1 MADIYIFFEEGIKS
15 YIEQSFAKYSKNEEI
30 IFKKNFDNDFLNTLF
45 INDISLYK
53 NLIQK
58 NKLKSE
64 IWGIIGILLDQKIKQ
79 ILQKFNEFL
88 DKKRNKILK
97 YSEDKKKS
105 SEKIK
110 MYEKMHKEI
119 EEEINNN
126 VISNNN
132 CNEEESE
139 IKNEEKED
147 LSDVK
152 CKESVAS
159 DNQELLKKIMHYNN
173 LINDEK
179 EKVKKYEKDLNHKEK
194 IVMIGEINILK
205 FKILTVSTSILIDDI
220 SNQKVL
226 NKDYNVDD
234 NYKLLNNFISDFIDK
249 CEKIKDNIH
258 IEYYTFIRVYI
269 IELVKIIN
277 LQGYKDINK
286 KFLSQLLTSINLV
299 KKTYSNSYISDLIKY
314 IEKLISK
321 PDTFLCRNAFTI
333 LKDASLK
340 KIKPRSRNNS
350 FDKNDV
356 VNNNNNPNNKIEGNR
371 KIDEFIKIKKRE
383 EKSDSEDDEDD
394 FQKKLSNVISFKN
407 SSTQNNNPN
416 LNFQFQSQSSLGL
429 LDTYKNKSLI
439 NDSAF
444 SNNSLIYIENRDG
457 TNLLNSSK
465 LSLDDSISKQGGM
478 YRSGSYSELLGI
490 NSRLASQLPTLRNT
504 KKEKQ
509 RNILEKFGKKMRMKK
524 LNIERK
530 SSNEKLDKIF
540 GKEIRNI
547 VNKNFYS
554 NEGIRESTYNKNK
567 NTTATENKKNKNTME
582 KNNEKK
588 NSESDILAVKTPVK
602 NTEENNSTNKK
613 EENTN
618 INNNILKQT
627 GIKRNLQ
634 LLFNQQ
640 TDKF

>member
-64 IWGIIGILLDQKIKQ
+64 IWGIIGNLLDQKIKQ

-152 CKESVAS
+152 CKESVAN

-226 NKDYNVDD
+226 NKDYNADD

-299 KKTYSNSYISDLIKY
+299 KKTYSNSYISDLIKN
-314 IEKLISK
+314 IEKLISS
-321 PDTFLCRNAFTI
+321 PDTFLCPNAFNI
-333 LKDASLK
+333 LKEASFK

-356 VNNNNNPNNKIEGNR
+356 TNNNANIKIEHNR
-371 KIDEFIKIKKRE
+371 KIDEFIEINSEK
-383 EKSDSEDDEDD
+383 KSDSEDDEED

-407 SSTQNNNPN
+407 SSIQNKNNSNIIQNNYNIN
-416 LNFQFQSQSSLGL
+416 INFQSQSSLGIG
-429 LDTYKNKSLI
+429 DTNKYRSYP

-444 SNNSLIYIENRDG
+444 SNNSLIYLEHPNG
-457 TNLLNSSK
+457 TNVLNSSK
-465 LSLDDSISKQGGM
+465 ISLDDSMSLPGI
-478 YRSGSYSELLGI
+478 YRSGSCSELLGI
-490 NSRLASQLPTLRNT
+490 NSRLASQLPSVRNT
-504 KKEKQ
+504 KQEIDKNNLEFKRKIKMKKQ
-509 RNILEKFGKKMRMKK
+509 NILKKG
-524 LNIERK
+524 
-530 SSNEKLDKIF
+530 SNKKLDKIF
-540 GKEIRNI
+540 GEEIRKI
-547 VNKNFYS
+547 VNNNFYN
-554 NEGIRESTYNKNK
+554 NETGYNKEK
-567 NTTATENKKNKNTME
+567 NTTATETKKNKISDE
-582 KNNEKK
+582 KNENKK
-588 NSESDILAVKTPVK
+588 ISSNILVVKTPIK
-602 NTEENNSTNKK
+602 TGNENLKEK
-613 EENTN
+613 EE
-618 INNNILKQT
+618 INNNNIIEDS
-627 GIKRNLQ
+627 GIKRNLN

-640 TDKF
+640 TDKY

>member
-64 IWGIIGILLDQKIKQ
+64 IWGIIGNLLDQKIKQ

-152 CKESVAS
+152 CKESVAN

-226 NKDYNVDD
+226 NKDYNADD

-249 CEKIKDNIH
+249 CEKIKGNIH

-299 KKTYSNSYISDLIKY
+299 KKTYSNSYISDLIKN
-314 IEKLISK
+314 IEKLISS
-321 PDTFLCRNAFTI
+321 PDTFLCPNAFNI
-333 LKDASLK
+333 LKEASFK

-356 VNNNNNPNNKIEGNR
+356 TNNNVNIKIEHNR
-371 KIDEFIKIKKRE
+371 KIDEFIEFNSEK
-383 EKSDSEDDEDD
+383 KSDSEDDEED

-407 SSTQNNNPN
+407 SSIQNKNNSNIIQNNYNIN
-416 LNFQFQSQSSLGL
+416 INFQSQSSLGIG
-429 LDTYKNKSLI
+429 DTNKYRSYP

-444 SNNSLIYIENRDG
+444 SNNSLIYLEHPNG
-457 TNLLNSSK
+457 TNVLNSSK
-465 LSLDDSISKQGGM
+465 ISLDDSMSLPGI
-478 YRSGSYSELLGI
+478 YRSGSCSELLGI
-490 NSRLASQLPTLRNT
+490 NSRLASQLPSVRNT
-504 KKEKQ
+504 KQEIDKNNLEFKRKIKMKKQ
-509 RNILEKFGKKMRMKK
+509 NILKKG
-524 LNIERK
+524 
-530 SSNEKLDKIF
+530 SNKKLDKIF
-540 GKEIRNI
+540 GEEIRKI
-547 VNKNFYS
+547 VNNNFYN
-554 NEGIRESTYNKNK
+554 NETGYNKEK
-567 NTTATENKKNKNTME
+567 NTTATETKKNKISDE
-582 KNNEKK
+582 KNENKK
-588 NSESDILAVKTPVK
+588 ISSNILVVKTPIKTV
-602 NTEENNSTNKK
+602 NENLKEK
-613 EENTN
+613 EE
-618 INNNILKQT
+618 INNNNIIEDS
-627 GIKRNLQ
+627 GIKRNLN

-640 TDKF
+640 TDKY

>member
-152 CKESVAS
+152 CKESIAN

-205 FKILTVSTSILIDDI
+205 FKILSISTSILIDDI

-226 NKDYNVDD
+226 NKDYSADD

-286 KFLSQLLTSINLV
+286 KFLNQLLTSINLV
-299 KKTYSNSYISDLIKY
+299 KKTYSNSYISDLIKN
-314 IEKLISK
+314 IEKLISS
-321 PDTFLCRNAFTI
+321 PDTFLCPNAFNI
-333 LKDASLK
+333 LKEASFK

-356 VNNNNNPNNKIEGNR
+356 TNNNVNIKIERNR
-371 KIDEFIKIKKRE
+371 KIDEFIEFNSEK
-383 EKSDSEDDEDD
+383 KSDSEDDEED

-407 SSTQNNNPN
+407 SSIQNKNNSNIIQNNYNIN
-416 LNFQFQSQSSLGL
+416 INFQSQSSLGIG
-429 LDTYKNKSLI
+429 DTNKYRSYP

-444 SNNSLIYIENRDG
+444 SNNSLIYLEHPNG
-457 TNLLNSSK
+457 TNVLNSSK
-465 LSLDDSISKQGGM
+465 ISLDDSMSLPGI
-478 YRSGSYSELLGI
+478 YRSGSCSELLGI
-490 NSRLASQLPTLRNT
+490 NSRLASQLPSVRNT
-504 KKEKQ
+504 KQEIDKNNLEFKRKIKMKKQ
-509 RNILEKFGKKMRMKK
+509 NILKKG
-524 LNIERK
+524 
-530 SSNEKLDKIF
+530 SNKKLDKIF
-540 GKEIRNI
+540 GEEIRKI
-547 VNKNFYS
+547 VNNNFYN
-554 NEGIRESTYNKNK
+554 NETGYNKEK
-567 NTTATENKKNKNTME
+567 NTTATETKKNKISDE
-582 KNNEKK
+582 KNENKK
-588 NSESDILAVKTPVK
+588 ISSNILVVKTPIK
-602 NTEENNSTNKK
+602 TGNENLKEK
-613 EENTN
+613 EE
-618 INNNILKQT
+618 INNNNIIEDS
-627 GIKRNLQ
+627 GIKRNPN

-640 TDKF
+640 TDKY